1 MKKNMLLLG
10 LLVLIAGCV
19 IYVPREYVGDD
30 PYTESRSGYDYQGS
44 RFADELGLNYFYGYL
59 DPYGFWTRLSP
70 YSYVWIPHSTAYGWR
85 PYTSGRWFWTDHG
98 WTWASSH
105 DWGWACFHYGRWGWD
120 AALGWYW
127 APGTVWGPAW
137 VAWRYGPGHI
147 GWAPLPPDVRF
158 ERGVG
163 ISSLPHPLSERSWVF
178 VEDRYFYAARVS
190 PHILPPERNL
200 TFVQASQL
208 KADIS
213 VQGDRILNRGLDVS
227 RVSDLIGE
235 RIREQQLRPSQ
246 SPGRSEAHTGFL
258 YVYSPRVI
266 ADETSA
272 PPRVTEPPMVSD
284 RVIEQKMENYREQ
297 GERPVED
304 EIQQLQTRELK
315 ELEKSQQREVERLDR
330 QTREEMRKAETET
343 DKAKIDRESREQK
356 SRIKARQET
365 EKAKITKRH
374 SEEREKVSESAVSK
388 KKKK

>member
-1 MKKNMLLLG
+1 ML
-10 LLVLIAGCV
+10 
-19 IYVPREYVGDD
+19 PEY
-30 PYTESRSGYDYQGS
+30 
-44 RFADELGLNYFYGYL
+44 
-59 DPYGFWTRLSP
+59 
-70 YSYVWIPHSTAYGWR
+70 
-85 PYTSGRWFWTDHG
+85 
-98 WTWASSH
+98 
-105 DWGWACFHYGRWGWD
+105 
-120 AALGWYW
+120 
-127 APGTVWGPAW
+127 
-137 VAWRYGPGHI
+137 
-147 GWAPLPPDVRF
+147 PP
-158 ERGVG
+158 
-163 ISSLPHPLSERSWVF
+163 S
-178 VEDRYFYAARVS
+178 
-190 PHILPPERNL
+190 LPPERNL

-272 PPRVTEPPMVSD
+272 PPRVTELPEVSD

-297 GERPVED
+297 GERPVEA

-343 DKAKIDRESREQK
+343 DKAKIDRESGEQK